1 MSDKISSAK
10 DYVSG
15 KLDAIKQ
22 KYQEHGGGIEGI
34 AAATM
39 EGMKQYY
46 SVGYDA
52 INALTG
58 GKLDQLVGKFR
69 SKMDS
74 AKDAVKSGIDRIK
87 SFFNFSWS
95 LPKLKLPHFSVS
107 GSFSLNPPKVPHF
120 GISWYKKA
128 MNDPMLL
135 TEPTAFGLSQSGKL
149 RVGGEAGDE
158 IVGGKSAIR
167 NMIAEAVADQ
177 NRNVEYYLQKLIE
190 LLAKYFPEILDGLD
204 KDIVLDDG
212 VIAGRLAPRIDS
224 NLGRILERKGRG
236 I

>member
-1 MSDKISSAK
+1 
-10 DYVSG
+10 
-15 KLDAIKQ
+15 
-22 KYQEHGGGIEGI
+22 
-34 AAATM
+34 
-39 EGMKQYY
+39 
-46 SVGYDA
+46 
-52 INALTG
+52 
-58 GKLDQLVGKFR
+58 
-69 SKMDS
+69 
-74 AKDAVKSGIDRIK
+74 
-87 SFFNFSWS
+87 
-95 LPKLKLPHFSVS
+95 
-107 GSFSLNPPKVPHF
+107 
-120 GISWYKKA
+120 
-128 MNDPMLL
+128 MLL